1 MELAMRT
8 PSIGEIGYTRSVAR
22 DERQPPAGGR
32 LSRRDFLRAAAGA
45 SLVGA
50 FPQVS
55 CTAFARKPNI
65 VFIMADDLGYESLGS
80 SGGTAYQ
87 TPQLDRLAATG
98 IRFTHAYGT
107 PLCTPSRVQ
116 VMSGQYPFRTGY
128 TGGLWE
134 TPLAVRAVNPALID
148 MAAVLKRAGYATAVA
163 GKWQLA
169 LFAKHPEHATEAGF
183 DEHCLWTWD
192 YRAGQFKGSFRRY
205 WRPGVW
211 RNGKLDREVHR
222 DDVYGPDVFADFLI
236 DFIRRNRGGPFF
248 AYYPMVLPHRP
259 FFPTPDNRLE
269 YDVESLG
276 PTAGLEGAQR
286 NVFFPG
292 MVAYMDKLVG
302 RVLAALDELDLR
314 ERTLVLFTSDNG
326 NPEGITTEVGEATI
340 PSGKGQLGPFG
351 AHVPLIANW
360 RGTTPGGAVCE
371 DLTDSTDILPT
382 FASLAEAAL
391 PGRSP
396 LDGQSL
402 APQLRGEEAVAR
414 RWVHIQLGDSRVV
427 RGKRFGLFNDG
438 RLYDLEGDPLQEHPI
453 AAGQGGPAAESAR
466 AEYQDVLDRL
476 R

>member
-1 MELAMRT
+1 
-8 PSIGEIGYTRSVAR
+8 
-22 DERQPPAGGR
+22 
-32 LSRRDFLRAAAGA
+32 
-45 SLVGA
+45 
-50 FPQVS
+50 
-55 CTAFARKPNI
+55 
-65 VFIMADDLGYESLGS
+65 MADDLGYESLGS
-80 SGGTAYQ
+80 SGGTSYQ
-87 TPQLDRLAATG
+87 TPHLDQLAATG
-98 IRFTHAYGT
+98 IRFTHAYST

-116 VMSGQYPFRTGY
+116 VMSGQYPFRTRY

-134 TPLAVRAVNPALID
+134 TPMAVRAVNPALID

-169 LFAKHPEHATEAGF
+169 LFDEHPDHATEAGF

-192 YRAGQFKGSFRRY
+192 YRAERFKGSFRRY

-211 RNGKLDREVHR
+211 RNGELDRDVHR
-222 DDVYGPDVFADFLI
+222 DDIYGPDVFAGFLI
-236 DFIRRNRGGPFF
+236 DFIRRNRRGPFF

-259 FFPTPDNRLE
+259 FFTTPDNRSE
-269 YDVESLG
+269 YDVEALG
-276 PTAGLEGAQR
+276 PAGGLEGAQR

-302 RVLAALDELDLR
+302 RLLAALDELDLR
-314 ERTLVLFTSDNG
+314 EKTLFLFTSDNG
-326 NPEGITTEVGEATI
+326 NPEGITSEMGDVTI

-360 RGTTPGGAVCE
+360 RGTTPGGAACE

-382 FASLAEAAL
+382 LASLAETA
-391 PGRSP
+391 PPDRRP

-402 APQLRGEEAVAR
+402 EPQLRGEEAVAR

-427 RGKRFGLFNDG
+427 RGKRFKLFNDG
-438 RLYDLEGDPLQEHPI
+438 RLYDLEGDPLEEHPI
-453 AAGQGGPAAESAR
+453 AAGRGSPAAESAR
-466 AEYQDVLDRL
+466 AEYQAVLDRL